1 LRVPLTGPVAV
12 ASAVLAATAV
22 ACAPA
27 HDAPERAIVLYT
39 AYVDGNAEI
48 FRRSGAGGSPERL
61 TRNPAQDH
69 WAGWSAS
76 AGRIVFQTLRDGNRE
91 VYVMGR
97 DGSDPTNLTRHPED
111 DLLPAWSPDGSRI
124 LFFSTR
130 GEDRGPNGEYMGN
143 LWVMKTDGSSPR
155 RLTRTPL
162 TSSFSGSWSP
172 DGRSILFSRDVGGTT
187 SLHLLDLATGAETRL
202 TRGPESLTGGRLSP
216 DGSRIVAS
224 MQVGDESRIV
234 VIDRDGTIARVLT
247 SGAAHYYP
255 TWSPDGRWVVFTGAP
270 LGSSDHDVL
279 AVPVEGGS
287 PIPLVATPA
296 DERFGTW
303 IGFVESG
310 RP

>member
-1 LRVPLTGPVAV
+1 MRGPLTGPAAV
-12 ASAVLAATAV
+12 VSAVLVTGAV

-27 HDAPERAIVLYT
+27 HDTPDRAIVLYT

-48 FRRSGAGGSPERL
+48 VRHSGAGGSAERL
-61 TRNPAQDH
+61 TRDPAQDH
-69 WAGWSAS
+69 WAGWSAK

-91 VYVMGR
+91 VYVMEP

-130 GEDRGPNGEYMGN
+130 GEPRGPDGEYMGN
-143 LWVMKTDGSSPR
+143 LWVMNADGSSPR

-172 DGRSILFSRDVGGTT
+172 DGRSILFSRDVGGTP
-187 SLHLLDLATGAETRL
+187 SLHLLDVASGEETRL
-202 TRGPESLTGGRLSP
+202 TRGPEAFMGGRLSP
-216 DGSRIVAS
+216 DGSRLVAS
-224 MQVGDESRIV
+224 MQVGEESRIV
-234 VIDRDGTIARVLT
+234 VMGRNGTIARVLT

-255 TWSPDGRWVVFTGAP
+255 TWSPDGRWVVFTGASS
-270 LGSSDHDVL
+270 GSSDHDIL
-279 AVPVEGGS
+279 AVPAEGGS
-287 PIPLVATPA
+287 VVPLVATPA

-303 IGFVESG
+303 IGSVERG
-310 RP
+310 KP